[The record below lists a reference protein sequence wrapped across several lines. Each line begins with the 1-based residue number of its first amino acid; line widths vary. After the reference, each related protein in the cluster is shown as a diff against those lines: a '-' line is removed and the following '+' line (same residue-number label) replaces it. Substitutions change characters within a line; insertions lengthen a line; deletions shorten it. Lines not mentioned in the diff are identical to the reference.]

1 MDFSDHK
8 VLLVTPVGHKDPF
21 AGQVVIPDPVVPADH
36 MDPVVPVA
44 HVDQVVPAAHMD
56 QVVPAAH
63 MDPFVVQEVVRT
75 ALHIL
80 AGRDC

>member
-36 MDPVVPVA
+36 MDPVVP
-44 HVDQVVPAAHMD
+44 AAHMD